1 MYQKV
6 PNFTE
11 MKCTKVD
18 KKGKENQQ
26 DMTGLEQIT
35 EIIILVQRINIIQLR
50 KEVLLVNPEHF
61 SPFKGFHHSHTCIAL
76 APIMC
81 MGT

>member
-35 EIIILVQRINIIQLR
+35 EIIILVQRINIIQPR
-50 KEVLLVNPEHF
+50 KGVLLVTFPHLGAF
-61 SPFKGFHHSHTCIAL
+61 ITAIPVSLWLPSCA
-76 APIMC
+76 
-81 MGT
+81 

>member
-11 MKCTKVD
+11 TKCTKVD

-50 KEVLLVNPEHF
+50 KEVLLVTFPHLRAF
-61 SPFKGFHHSHTCIAL
+61 IIAIPVSL
-76 APIMC
+76 WLPSCA
-81 MGT
+81 